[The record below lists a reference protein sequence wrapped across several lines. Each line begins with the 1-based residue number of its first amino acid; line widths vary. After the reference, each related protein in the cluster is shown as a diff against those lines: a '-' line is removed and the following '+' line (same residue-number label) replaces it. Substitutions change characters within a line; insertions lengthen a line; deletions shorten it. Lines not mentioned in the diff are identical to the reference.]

1 MAAAKRHSPLFTLS
15 IHEVSPGT
23 FGNLKKAGVYE
34 GWGWEPSVVRI
45 GASSRQ
51 KSRPVVLDLGH
62 T

>member
-1 MAAAKRHSPLFTLS
+1 MAVAKGHSPHFTLS

-23 FGNLKKAGVYE
+23 LGKLQKAGVYE
-34 GWGWEPSVVRI
+34 GWGWEPSVVHI

>member
-1 MAAAKRHSPLFTLS
+1 MAAARGHSPHFILS
-15 IHEVSPGT
+15 IGEVSPGT
-23 FGNLKKAGVYE
+23 LGNLKKAGVYE

-45 GASSRQ
+45 GAPSRQ